1 MNRTMEYFKSVGFDN
16 ISEARVVL
24 HKAKKENYPKELVN
38 ELQNKIQEYQ
48 QDTKLDIDLEVF
60 K

>member
-1 MNRTMEYFKSVGFDN
+1 MNATQYFKQIDFHN
-16 ISEARVVL
+16 IAEARVVL
-24 HKAKKENYPKELVN
+24 HKARKEDYPKELVN

>member
-1 MNRTMEYFKSVGFDN
+1 MNATQYFKQIDFHN

-24 HKAKKENYPKELVN
+24 CKARKEDYPKEVID